1 MKNSKIS
8 FSGFAKDR
16 LSELKNTK
24 GPLYNNKHSRFDDAD
39 KVSSNDNIQVKNFSE
54 QNFLRLVHAELE
66 NWYYNATSDFHNLE
80 NRIKTLT
87 KTHATLSMQFQRNK
101 SEEEVY
107 KRELGILLSLVQKCE
122 NSIEDLKELSNV
134 EGMSDAEYKARQNII
149 MKFRIS

>member
-1 MKNSKIS
+1 MKNSKIA

-16 LSELKNTK
+16 LSELKNMK
-24 GPLYNNKHSRFDDAD
+24 GSSYNNKHSRFDEAD
-39 KVSSNDNIQVKNFSE
+39 KVSSNDNIQVKSFSE

-80 NRIKTLT
+80 NRINTLK
-87 KTHATLSMQFQRNK
+87 KTHATLSIQFKRNK